1 MSKNKK
7 KNHTARTII
16 ISIIVFAVLL
26 FVGLYV
32 VIQYKNPYILNSQNK
47 KWISENDGK
56 LIDIAV
62 VNNIPVYSNSGLGLV
77 YDYLEYFQEESGLT
91 FNKSSYLKE
100 SDYTLNV
107 EYSFQLKNGAEKL
120 NNDELLVFTD
130 NYVAISKNQGIIDLL
145 TDFETKTLGVLEKDQ
160 PNISYALTSL
170 KNIKYKSYTD
180 NEALVKGLENGEVN
194 YIILPNVLNLDLTI
208 DKKYYIN
215 YYFSDLTKNL
225 VLKLSDNEEL
235 NDIIR
240 KTFNYWFENKYVEDY
255 NKTFLTYYI
264 SKNDIN
270 DKTKADLLSKTYIY
284 GYVENAPYEFS
295 NATKMQGIAIEYIN
309 RIIRLSDI
317 DVKYVRYQDVQELKK
332 AIAKGEVDINLDY
345 IEEKNAK
352 YLQTNSTFNEQFIV
366 LSKTDYSVITTLEEL
381 KGKNVNM
388 LANNYLNKY
397 ILDNTKANVNSK
409 EQLKEL
415 KNDGDYII
423 VDREVYNFN
432 KNDIFKNYHVSGE
445 FYLPTEYSFMINSKD
460 ETFFDLF
467 NYIISTNSYYNYLNL
482 AYENFDKSII
492 ADVSF
497 TELYLIILGLIL
509 VPLLFIGI
517 IVLTIRS
524 KRRNYIA
531 NKEQRKKYID
541 ILTSLKNRNY
551 LNDNIDF
558 WTSAKVYPQT
568 IIVIDI
574 NKLKVLN
581 DKLGHE
587 AGDNQIKAVAS
598 VLIKTQRDN
607 SEIMR
612 TDGDEFM
619 IYLVG
624 YDEKKIG
631 SYIHKL
637 NRELLSTIPNKQY
650 GISIGYAM
658 ITSEQTTIDD
668 AINDSLN
675 MIKKTKGTD

>member
-62 VNNIPVYSNSGLGLV
+62 VNNIPVYSNSGLGIV

-145 TDFETKTLGVLEKDQ
+145 TEFETKTLGVLEKDQ

-180 NEALVKGLENGEVN
+180 TEALVKGLENGEVN

-332 AIAKGEVDINLDY
+332 AIAKGEVDIYLDY
-345 IEEKNAK
+345 IEENNAK
-352 YLQTNSTFNEQFIV
+352 YLQTNSTFNEQFVV
-366 LSKTDYSVITTLEEL
+366 LSKIDYSVITTLEEL

-492 ADVSF
+492 AEVSF

-551 LNDNIDF
+551 LNDNIER
-558 WTSAKVYPQT
+558 WNANKKYPQSIM
-568 IIVIDI
+568 IID
-574 NKLKVLN
+574 LN
-581 DKLGHE
+581 NIKFVNDNYGRK
-587 AGDNQIKAVAS
+587 AGDNLIIQAAS
-598 VLIKTQRDN
+598 ILVNAQLQN
-607 SEIMR
+607 SEIIR
-612 TDGDEFM
+612 SDGNEFL
-619 IYLVG
+619 IYMVG
-624 YDEKKIG
+624 YTEDQVDV
-631 SYIHKL
+631 YVNKL
-637 NRELLSTIPNKQY
+637 SKSLKELPY
-650 GISIGYAM
+650 GFGAAIGYSM
-658 ITSEQTTIDD
+658 IQDNIKTIDD
-668 AINDSLN
+668 AINEALIEMQSDKESY
-675 MIKKTKGTD
+675 K

>member
-332 AIAKGEVDINLDY
+332 AIAKGEVDIYLDY

-551 LNDNIDF
+551 LNDNIER
-558 WTSAKVYPQT
+558 WNANKKYPQSIM
-568 IIVIDI
+568 IID
-574 NKLKVLN
+574 LN
-581 DKLGHE
+581 NIKFVNDNYGRK
-587 AGDNQIKAVAS
+587 AGDNLIIQAAS
-598 VLIKTQRDN
+598 ILVNAQLQN
-607 SEIMR
+607 SEIIR
-612 TDGDEFM
+612 SDGNEFL
-619 IYLVG
+619 IYMVG
-624 YDEKKIG
+624 YTEDQVDV
-631 SYIHKL
+631 YVNKL
-637 NRELLSTIPNKQY
+637 SKSLKELPY
-650 GISIGYAM
+650 GFGAAIGYSM
-658 ITSEQTTIDD
+658 IQDNIKTIDD
-668 AINDSLN
+668 AINEALIEMQSDKESY
-675 MIKKTKGTD
+675 K

>member
-62 VNNIPVYSNSGLGLV
+62 VNNIPVYSNSGLGIV

-160 PNISYALTSL
+160 SNISYALTSL

-332 AIAKGEVDINLDY
+332 AIAKGEVDIYLDY
-345 IEEKNAK
+345 IEENNAK
-352 YLQTNSTFNEQFIV
+352 YLQTNSTFNEQFVV

-492 ADVSF
+492 AEVSF

-551 LNDNIDF
+551 LNDNIER
-558 WTSAKVYPQT
+558 WNANKKYPQSIM
-568 IIVIDI
+568 IID
-574 NKLKVLN
+574 LN
-581 DKLGHE
+581 NIKFVNDNYGRK
-587 AGDNQIKAVAS
+587 AGDNLIIQAAS
-598 VLIKTQRDN
+598 ILVNAQLQN
-607 SEIMR
+607 SEIIR
-612 TDGDEFM
+612 SDGNEFL
-619 IYLVG
+619 IYMVG
-624 YDEKKIG
+624 YTEDQVDV
-631 SYIHKL
+631 YVNKL
-637 NRELLSTIPNKQY
+637 SKSLKELPY
-650 GISIGYAM
+650 GFGAAIGYSM
-658 ITSEQTTIDD
+658 IQDNIKTIDD
-668 AINDSLN
+668 AINEALIEMQSDKESY
-675 MIKKTKGTD
+675 K